1 MVIFDSFSPV
11 YRCLG
16 WSEIGR
22 EGCLVDGNKSM
33 GLAVVEAVVEA
44 VVVAESVV
52 AQAVEKVRTNR
63 SQGTSVLITTRSAL
77 LGTRLHIHTGRE
89 RRYLSVLQLRNLHQN
104 PQMMSRLQRNATQV
118 IHR

>member
-22 EGCLVDGNKSM
+22 EGCLVDGNQSM
-33 GLAVVEAVVEA
+33 GLAVVEA

-52 AQAVEKVRTNR
+52 AQSVEKVRTNR
-63 SQGTSVLITTRSAL
+63 SRGTSVLITTRSAPL
-77 LGTRLHIHTGRE
+77 DTRLHIHTGRE
-89 RRYLSVLQLRNLHQN
+89 RRNLSVLQLRNLHQN